1 MLFRAQDRR
10 RMAADLRCFD
20 SKSGFTLLELVVVIF
35 IVSLLAGIVFPSFR
49 GLGRKTLESDA
60 RRIASI
66 LRYLNDSAIS
76 TKGSLS
82 LKVDFGENTITWKG
96 PDGER
101 TETYRK
107 LVSVYL
113 QSRGE
118 VKDGQVTVF
127 FGPLGAQEAM
137 LIRLKDDDGREIRVA
152 LYPVSGRVKILSE
165 RK

>member
-1 MLFRAQDRR
+1 
-10 RMAADLRCFD
+10 MAADLRCYD
-20 SKSGFTLLELVVVIF
+20 LKSGFTLLELVLVIF
-35 IVSLLAGIVFPSFR
+35 IVSLLAAVVFPTFR
-49 GLGRKTLESDA
+49 GLGHKTLESDA

-82 LKVDFGENTITWKG
+82 LKVDFGENTITWRG

-101 TETYRK
+101 TEAYRN
-107 LVSVYL
+107 LVSLYL

-118 VKDGQVTVF
+118 IKDGQVTVF

-137 LIRLKDDDGREIRVA
+137 LIRLKDDDGREIKVA
-152 LYPVSGRVKILSE
+152 LYPVSGRVKILPES
-165 RK
+165 KS